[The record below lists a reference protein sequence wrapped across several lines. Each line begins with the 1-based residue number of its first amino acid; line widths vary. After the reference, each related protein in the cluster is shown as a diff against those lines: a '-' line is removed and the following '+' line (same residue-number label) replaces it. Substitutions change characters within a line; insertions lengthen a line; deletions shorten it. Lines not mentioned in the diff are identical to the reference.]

1 MLETN
6 LSRGGHRAALFTPG
20 TLAVLIGLSGSGK
33 STFASRFPASWRV
46 CLDQFREM
54 ATDDAA
60 DQSATPT
67 AAQIQNL
74 LLEARLARGLTTLV
88 DATNVMPHVRAGL
101 LARARYFQ
109 RPAVAVL
116 LDVPLA
122 TCLARNHS
130 RARRVPDEILRAQH
144 EQLPTA
150 DQLRAEGFTDIHT
163 LT

>member
-33 STFASRFPASWRV
+33 STFASRF
-46 CLDQFREM
+46 
-54 ATDDAA
+54 
-60 DQSATPT
+60 
-67 AAQIQNL
+67 
-74 LLEARLARGLTTLV
+74 
-88 DATNVMPHVRAGL
+88 
-101 LARARYFQ
+101 
-109 RPAVAVL
+109 PAVAVL